1 MTDMTDTTHTA
12 GTAGTAVG
20 AGPDVRELTGSRV
33 LVLGAGVSGP
43 GAVRIL
49 HALGAEPIV
58 ADSRPEAI
66 SRLREA
72 LPDDIGCAGV
82 DLDRAA
88 ELLDGAD
95 GPGRV
100 DLVITS
106 PGWRPDSPLLLA
118 AADAGVPVWGDVELA
133 WRADAAELFGPRR
146 TWLAVTGTN
155 GKTTTTSMLEAICL
169 ESGMAARACGNIG
182 LPVTDVL
189 LAEPRVDVLAAE
201 LSSFQLH
208 WAPSC
213 RPDVGVVLNVAEDH
227 LDWHGSMQA
236 YADAKARVLTG
247 RVAVAGADDEIA
259 ARLLAAAPAPT
270 AIGVRLGAPGPGEC
284 GVVNGVLTARIG
296 GGDEDDDEVA
306 LLPAGDVRPAGPAGV
321 LDALAAS
328 AVALSVGARP
338 EHVAAALRGFTVG
351 AHRAEP
357 VDTIDGVAYVDDS
370 KATNPHAA
378 RTSLLAG
385 GTMVWIA
392 GGLLKGADVEP
403 LVAEV
408 SGVLRGV
415 VLIGRDR
422 GRIAEALA
430 RHAPAVP
437 VVELASGDDDDAAGP
452 DEPQQTMDR
461 AVAEAARMA
470 TGGDTVLLA
479 PAAASMDM
487 FTDYGHRGRSFVL
500 AVGRVA
506 GR

>member
-1 MTDMTDTTHTA
+1 MTQSP
-12 GTAGTAVG
+12 GI
-20 AGPDVRELTGSRV
+20 DVRALSGARV

-49 HALGAEPIV
+49 DALGAEPVV

-66 SRLREA
+66 ARLREA
-72 LPDDIGCAGV
+72 LPAGVSCAGV

-88 ELLDGAD
+88 ELLAD
-95 GPGRV
+95 RQGRTGV
-100 DLVITS
+100 DLVVTS
-106 PGWRPDSPLLLA
+106 PGWRPDSPLLQA
-118 AADAGVPVWGDVELA
+118 AAGAGIEVWGDVELA

-155 GKTTTTSMLEAICL
+155 GKTTTTSMLEAILL
-169 ESGMAARACGNIG
+169 EAGMAARACGNIG

-189 LAEPRVDVLAAE
+189 VAEPRVDVLAAE

-227 LDWHGSMQA
+227 LDWHGSMEA
-236 YADAKARVLTG
+236 YAAAKAQVLTG
-247 RVAVAGADDEIA
+247 AVAVAGVEDEIA
-259 ARLLAAAPAPT
+259 ARLLAASPAPT
-270 AIGVRLGAPGPGEC
+270 RIGVRLGAPGPGEV
-284 GVVNGVLTARIG
+284 GVADGVLASRIG
-296 GGDEDDDEVA
+296 AGTAGVDDDEPTP
-306 LLPAGDVRPAGPAGV
+306 LLRAEDVRPAGPAGV

-328 AVALSVGARP
+328 AMALSVGARP
-338 EHVAAALRGFTVG
+338 EHVAAALAGFTVG

-357 VDTIDGVAYVDDS
+357 VGTVDGVAFVDDS

-385 GTMVWIA
+385 GKRVWIA

-408 SGVLRGV
+408 AGVLRGV

-422 GRIAEALA
+422 DRIAQALR
-430 RHAPAVP
+430 RHAPDVP
-437 VVELASGDDDDAAGP
+437 VVELASGDDDLVAGP

-500 AVGRVA
+500 AVGRLA